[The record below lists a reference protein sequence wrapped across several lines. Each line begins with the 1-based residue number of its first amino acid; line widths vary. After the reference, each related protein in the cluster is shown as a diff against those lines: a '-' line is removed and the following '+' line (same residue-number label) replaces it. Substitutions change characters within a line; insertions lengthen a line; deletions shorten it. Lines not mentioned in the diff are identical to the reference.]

1 MVNLE
6 GKVCLVTGASGGI
19 GKIIIEKLAR
29 QKATL
34 VLVARR
40 LEVLEELKRILPD
53 QDKVLCLKCD
63 VTLRPDL
70 ENVVKMTLK
79 TFKKIDVLLNGAG
92 VSSQYPFWEQ
102 PLEDIEKVMYTN
114 YYSYVVLSRLVVP
127 HMKEAGSG
135 HVINITSG
143 SVMVEPPPRNF
154 VVYTS
159 LKVALRSFAK
169 GLFWEMRDF
178 GIKVTSIFPGVTRTP
193 LTGKLKN
200 ISENRLMEPDAVADT
215 VLFALAQPA
224 NTCPLELAVINQQ
237 TPWTKPVIPF
247 KQDHPREKS
256 TSAPGPQGTS
266 G

>member
-6 GKVCLVTGASGGI
+6 GKVCIVTGASGGI
-19 GKIIIEKLAR
+19 GKALVEKLAA

-34 VLVARR
+34 VLAARR
-40 LEVLEELKRILPD
+40 LEVLEEIKRTLP
-53 QDKVLCLKCD
+53 QKEKILCLKCD
-63 VTLRPDL
+63 VTSKQDL
-70 ENVVKMTLK
+70 ENLVGYTLK
-79 TFKKIDVLLNGAG
+79 EYKKIDCLINGAG

-114 YYSYVVLSRLVVP
+114 YYSYVMLSRLVVNP
-127 HMKEAGSG
+127 MKEAGGG
-135 HVINITSG
+135 HIINITSG
-143 SVMVEPPPRNF
+143 SVMVDPPPRNF
-154 VVYTS
+154 IVYTS

-200 ISENRLMEPDAVADT
+200 IAEDRLMEPDSIADS

-224 NTCPLELAVINQQ
+224 NTCPLELSVINQQ

-247 KQDHPREKS
+247 KQNH
-256 TSAPGPQGTS
+256 PQGAKK
-266 G
+266 